1 MVRFY
6 LLIHRENCEWVRVV
20 VVALWCRA
28 IDSRALSDCLFR
40 VRVYTAH
47 RPWAQAY
54 VEQLL
59 CPQDWF
65 SFWRLN
71 CRLASY
77 HALVT
82 GSKGYG
88 QEDKV
93 RTTASVYVAIS
104 IAPL

>member
-1 MVRFY
+1 MY
-6 LLIHRENCEWVRVV
+6 VV
-20 VVALWCRA
+20 N
-28 IDSRALSDCLFR
+28 
-40 VRVYTAH
+40 

-93 RTTASVYVAIS
+93 RSTAESIVKNHKLSTWTESVGGVTPDTLRRTAT
-104 IAPL
+104 

>member
-1 MVRFY
+1 M
-6 LLIHRENCEWVRVV
+6 NVV
-20 VVALWCRA
+20 N
-28 IDSRALSDCLFR
+28 
-40 VRVYTAH
+40 

-93 RTTASVYVAIS
+93 RATAVRILLQCPLLSTVADREHKLLAWRETLLVI
-104 IAPL
+104 